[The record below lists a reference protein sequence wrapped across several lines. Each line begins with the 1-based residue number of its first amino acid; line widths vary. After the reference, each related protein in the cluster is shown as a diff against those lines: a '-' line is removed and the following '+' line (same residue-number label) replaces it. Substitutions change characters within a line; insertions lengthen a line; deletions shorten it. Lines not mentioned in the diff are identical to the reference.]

1 MTPMLTPAWLIFGL
15 TLAVSAAGLW
25 WAPWIIERSVFRPY
39 WLVRRREYHTL
50 VSSGFVHKDLGHLL
64 LNMVTYWFFAFQLER
79 RIGGVA
85 FALLYIVALV
95 LSEITTWVKHRQD
108 PRYGSLGASGA
119 IAAVLFAS
127 IVYFPQ
133 QTLFILPIPVPIP
146 APLFALGYLVYSW
159 YSARAASGGIN
170 HDAHL
175 GGALV
180 GLAFV
185 ALLDPSAYSG
195 LMEVVRGWVT

>member
-15 TLAVSAAGLW
+15 TLLVSAAGLW
-25 WAPWIIERSVFRPY
+25 IAPWIIERSVFRPY
-39 WLVRRREYHTL
+39 WLARRREYHTL
-50 VSSGFVHKDLGHLL
+50 ISSGFVHKDVGHLL

-79 RIGGVA
+79 RIGGLA
-85 FALLYIVALV
+85 FALLYIIALV

-133 QTLFILPIPVPIP
+133 QTLFIIPIPVPIP
-146 APLFALGYLVYSW
+146 APLFAIGYLAYSW
-159 YSARAASGGIN
+159 YSARAARGGIN

>member
-1 MTPMLTPAWLIFGL
+1 M
-15 TLAVSAAGLW
+15 
-25 WAPWIIERSVFRPY
+25 
-39 WLVRRREYHTL
+39 
-50 VSSGFVHKDLGHLL
+50 SSGFVHKDLGHLL

-159 YSARAASGGIN
+159 YSARAARGGIN